1 VARQRERVRADS
13 HAPAAVLTACACRR
27 AAWLCVCPLRAQLEI
42 GASIYKEGAEQ
53 SDGGGKD
60 DVLCLR
66 IKSVNALVNL

>member
-1 VARQRERVRADS
+1 LS
-13 HAPAAVLTACACRR
+13 FL
-27 AAWLCVCPLRAQLEI
+27 AQLEI
-42 GASIYKEGAEQ
+42 GASIYKEGAEN